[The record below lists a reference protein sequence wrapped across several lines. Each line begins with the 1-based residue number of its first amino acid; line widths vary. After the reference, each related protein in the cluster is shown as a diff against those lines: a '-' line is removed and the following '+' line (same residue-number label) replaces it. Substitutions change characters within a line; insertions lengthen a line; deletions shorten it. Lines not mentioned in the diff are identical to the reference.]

1 MYSNVF
7 TYLRCA
13 YIYIYIYTYTY
24 RYRYKYK
31 WTCVAV
37 CCRSNMLLP
46 PPIVPAKE
54 RVSYPWPMPG
64 SQASPPLV
72 ANLPLKEMEYISEY
86 MQEGGKT
93 YQIYLISSHLIS
105 SHLISPSLYIHTY
118 IHYITLHSIPFH
130 SIPLHYITFHSIP
143 LHYITLHYITYI
155 HTYIYIYACTC
166 MYKYRYPVRRRK
178 TLPGW
183 LAVPGFHLFYD
194 DWHSPQLCWM
204 LIRALLMFRAAPSSR
219 FPSCS
224 NWARPTIAF
233 AIR

>member
-1 MYSNVF
+1 MDMC
-7 TYLRCA
+7 RCVLQIQHASTSSYCSSQGACFLSMA
-13 YIYIYIYTYTY
+13 YARQPGI
-24 RYRYKYK
+24 
-31 WTCVAV
+31 
-37 CCRSNMLLP
+37 P
-46 PPIVPAKE
+46 P
-54 RVSYPWPMPG
+54 SG
-64 SQASPPLV
+64 SQLTTERDGV
-72 ANLPLKEMEYISEY
+72 YIRIY
-86 MQEGGKT
+86 AGGGEN
-93 YQIYLISSHLIS
+93 IPDLSHLISSHLIS
-105 SHLISPSLYIHTY
+105 SHLSLSYIHTY

-130 SIPLHYITFHSIP
+130 SITLHYIPFHSIP
-143 LHYITLHYITYI
+143 LHYITYI
-155 HTYIYIYACTC
+155 HTYIYIYIYACTC